1 MSGTSNVNQRRA
13 AGAMPPAKLARQI
26 RVLIIDDDREVADS
40 LGMLME
46 SFGAEV
52 RVAYD
57 GASGVEVAHEFRP
70 EIACI
75 DVRMPGIDGYETAR
89 RLRER
94 LGERTPKLVALT
106 GLSDH
111 DGDGGRALRDSFDMR
126 LPKPAPM
133 DSLESLA
140 RHGALEGLDA
150 WPAEAVAGTGAASPE
165 A

>member
-1 MSGTSNVNQRRA
+1 MSGTGNFNQRCA
-13 AGAMPPAKLARQI
+13 VGGTPPTKLARRI
-26 RVLIIDDDREVADS
+26 RVLVIDDNREVADS

-57 GASGVEVAHEFRP
+57 GASGVEAAHEFGP

-106 GLSDH
+106 GLGH
-111 DGDGGRALRDSFDMR
+111 DGDVGRALRASFDMR
-126 LPKPAPM
+126 LQKPAPM

-140 RHGALEGLDA
+140 RRGDLEGLDA
-150 WPAEAVAGTGAASPE
+150 WPGEAGPGKGAASPE